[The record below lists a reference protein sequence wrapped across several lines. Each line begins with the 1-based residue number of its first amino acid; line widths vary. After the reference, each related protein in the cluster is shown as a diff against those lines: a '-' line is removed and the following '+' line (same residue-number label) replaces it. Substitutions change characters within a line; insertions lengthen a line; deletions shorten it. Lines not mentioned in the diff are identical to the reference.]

1 MSFHELRAACDE
13 GRRRVTFEV
22 EHSEE
27 HGRVFL
33 FGGDLSEKRKMGGG
47 RWEVEREVG
56 VCVLLVYAIH
66 VVGTR

>member
-1 MSFHELRAACDE
+1 M
-13 GRRRVTFEV
+13 TFEV